1 MAKER
6 VPIIGEV
13 QIEKID
19 SPVLATAPSSPN
31 MLKNCILGAL
41 IGFVVSCG
49 IVILIEM
56 LDNTVKDGAETARQL
71 DILLLCEIPD
81 FYSATERE
89 RYYEYKL
96 NSGTGGKKRGR

>member
-1 MAKER
+1 
-6 VPIIGEV
+6 
-13 QIEKID
+13 
-19 SPVLATAPSSPN
+19 
-31 MLKNCILGAL
+31 
-41 IGFVVSCG
+41 
-49 IVILIEM
+49 M

-81 FYSATERE
+81 LYSATERE